1 MLPVAQ
7 LHPIAVHFPIV
18 FFMTMAA
25 FDTVALLRGISISDR
40 TNAANISVGLA
51 VLSGLSAIVTFL
63 SGDMA
68 YDVAVSSGVAAATM
82 ETHESLGT
90 WTAIFIV
97 VWSLARSFVWWRR
110 LSLEGGR
117 TMAIVGIEIAG
128 SLLIVVAAYF
138 GGQLVYELGVNV
150 TRAVSG

>member
-18 FFMTMAA
+18 FFMTLAA
-25 FDTVALLRGISISDR
+25 FDTVALLRGNTISER
-40 TNAANISVGLA
+40 TPAAHISVGLA
-51 VLSGLSAIVTFL
+51 VLSGLSAIVTYL
-63 SGDMA
+63 SGDLA
-68 YDVAVSSGVAAATM
+68 YDVAVSSGVAASAL

-97 VWSLARSFVWWRR
+97 VWSLARSFVWWRGW
-110 LSLEGGR
+110 SIEGGWK
-117 TMAIVGIEIAG
+117 TGVAAIEIAG
-128 SLLIVVAAYF
+128 SLLIIVAAYF

-150 TRAVSG
+150 ARAVAG